1 MRSRFCVDDE
11 RLNTSVGHL
20 EFPNPVGL
28 AAGFDKNCEMFR
40 ALFKMGFG
48 YLTLGTVTLNPR
60 EGNPKPRVWR
70 YPGNSLVNSMG
81 LPNDGAEKIAENLQK
96 QKNKSRTNHSK
107 RIGVER

>member
-1 MRSRFCVDDE
+1 MFLTPPETAHIIAKCFFKRSWLWSLLRSRFCVDDE

-28 AAGFDKNCEMFR
+28 AAGFDKNCEMSR

-70 YPGNSLVNSMG
+70 YQGTP
-81 LPNDGAEKIAENLQK
+81 
-96 QKNKSRTNHSK
+96 
-107 RIGVER
+107 